1 MCNSWFFLPCTE
13 LFQNL
18 ESFVALKNI
27 IQDRLLNTF
36 FFCKIEFCLSGIWH
50 GCSVFFVIAATYSLL
65 FNFIYLCIH
74 LFKMDLCKA

>member
-1 MCNSWFFLPCTE
+1 MFFFAMYWIISEST
-13 LFQNL
+13 